1 MRKLLTVTLGVLVGL
16 FVVEIGL
23 RVAAAVVSRVALR
36 GGIER
41 SAGDKFRIFCVGDSN
56 TYGAAVP
63 RDQTYPANLERI
75 LNAAAGEDRF
85 EVVNLG
91 VPGSN
96 SAQVIGRLP
105 QYLQAYKPNLLLVL
119 TGVNDYW
126 NPAEVGDPGAESLGA
141 HLHRLLLH
149 LRTYR
154 LAVLVFDYFR
164 YGAAAGGAAE
174 ATLKTTQLRKD
185 AAPHGTADA
194 TVHELHVGDT
204 TFDFRNPRRT
214 LLLTEEEHQALL
226 RRDLRE
232 IIQIA
237 KTRGVPLVL
246 PTYVAD
252 MGHYRTANVVIL
264 QEGGDAVAQLLLP
277 DLIKRTPSLANEKE
291 RFFWDL
297 HPKGPTYAAYALN
310 LCDALVK
317 KKLVPLES
325 CDPPSVAAAPQAAAP
340 QAAAPQAAAPQAA
353 APQAAA
359 PQAALPDAAPRV
371 AQ

>member
-325 CDPPSVAAAPQAAAP
+325 CDPPSVAAAPH
-340 QAAAPQAAAPQAA
+340 AAAPQAAAPQAA